1 MSFLR
6 EGREETV
13 RMRRR
18 QKLDL
23 HKNTDEQLGSIAE
36 DRQVLRDKK
45 KKK

>member
-1 MSFLR
+1 
-6 EGREETV
+6 
-13 RMRRR
+13 MRRR

-45 KKK
+45 KKKKKSNNRKKKR